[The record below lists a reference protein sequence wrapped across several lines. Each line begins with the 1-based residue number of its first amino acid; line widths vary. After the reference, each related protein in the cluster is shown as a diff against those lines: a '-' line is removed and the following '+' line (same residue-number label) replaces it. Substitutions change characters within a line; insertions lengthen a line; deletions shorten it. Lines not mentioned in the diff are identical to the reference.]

1 VNILTSKKTP
11 KALQVA
17 STRELENGQ
26 SKKFII
32 QRPDRKTE
40 AFLIKTNDRY
50 YAYLNLC
57 RHWTVG
63 LDFDDN
69 DFFSDGSEWIVCKN
83 HGALYHPV
91 TGQCESGPCGGASLY
106 RVPIVEKNGF
116 LYADLAKINWGE
128 EA

>member
-1 VNILTSKKTP
+1 MIRKKIP
-11 KALQVA
+11 KLLKIA
-17 STRELENGQ
+17 SINDLENGQ

-32 QRPDRKTE
+32 QRPDRQTE
-40 AFLIKTNDRY
+40 AFLIKVQNVH

-69 DFFSDGSEWIVCKN
+69 DFFSEGSQWIVCKN
-83 HGALYHPV
+83 HGALYNPA

-106 RVPIVEKNGF
+106 RVPLVEKTGF
-116 LYADLAKINWGE
+116 LYADVAKIVWGE
-128 EA
+128 EI